1 MSTKRLITGILV
13 AFFAIYVATALI
25 SGEPSLLLA
34 VVLVVLFVLVAVA
47 LLGLARRRLEQR
59 HGGDTDAAMADHTDP
74 VPSAAF
80 ITDDETPLG
89 DTTEAHDEISPHDLP
104 KHHPGRAAA
113 EAQAS
118 RQTAGSGVGT
128 TQGDR

>member
-1 MSTKRLITGILV
+1 MQRLLPAIFG
-13 AFFAIYVATALI
+13 AFFVVYVATAII
-25 SGEPSLLLA
+25 SGSASYVLA
-34 VVLVVLFVLVAVA
+34 VVLVVLFVFVAVA
-47 LLGLARRRLEQR
+47 LTGLGRRRLEQR
-59 HGGDTDAAMADHTDP
+59 HGGDREAAMSDHTDP
-74 VPSAAF
+74 VPSAPF
-80 ITDDETPLG
+80 ITDDETALG

-113 EAQAS
+113 EAQAA